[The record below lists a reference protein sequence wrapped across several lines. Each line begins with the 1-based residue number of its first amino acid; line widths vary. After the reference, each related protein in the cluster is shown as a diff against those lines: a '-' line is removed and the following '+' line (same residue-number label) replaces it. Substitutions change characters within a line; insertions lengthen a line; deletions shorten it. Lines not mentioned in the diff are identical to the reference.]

1 MMTSL
6 QDIVGNPVHILL
18 LNSLTKQGFWEWFP
32 LIGGALVVSATI
44 LAFLYMWSS
53 LFRDQNL
60 NALVKLELSELVI
73 TTALLLIIL
82 MGVGAVAN
90 LQIGTLLPQDL
101 LPAKVVTTDNV
112 WSVSEKYFEE
122 VANDMGAWLELN
134 YLLNWFF
141 DSMATATVYARPLGV
156 GIITAPL
163 AGFASPIKQLLYNM
177 TVALSVAY
185 VINYAQLYVLTFAF
199 VAFLKYYLPIGI
211 ILRSFTPT
219 RRIGGTIIGVT
230 IAFLFIYP
238 FLVSIT
244 YMMFY
249 SQNASPMVT
258 WRSFASEYIND
269 VTNGLGGKINGYF
282 GNRLTGGFLDFVG
295 GSLSSLG
302 GALENVVGKTFLI
315 AMMIPISIVGLA
327 FGLGFIMPAFNILLF
342 VQAARF
348 LSKSLGEEMDITS
361 LTRMI

>member
-6 QDIVGNPVHILL
+6 KDIVGNPVNILL
-18 LNSLTKQGFWEWFP
+18 FDSLTKQGFWEWFP
-32 LIGGALVVSATI
+32 LIGIALVVSATL

-53 LFRDQNL
+53 VFRDQNL
-60 NALVKLELSELVI
+60 NALVKVELSELAI
-73 TTALLLIIL
+73 TTALLLVIL

-90 LQIGTLLPQDL
+90 LQVGALLPQSL
-101 LPAKVVTTDNV
+101 LPEDVFVTSNV
-112 WSVSEKYFEE
+112 WEMSQQYFEE
-122 VANDMGAWLELN
+122 VAKDMGAWLELN

-211 ILRSFTPT
+211 VLRSFTPT

-238 FLVSIT
+238 FLISIT

-249 SQNASPMVT
+249 AQGASPMVT

-269 VTNGLGGKINGYF
+269 VTTGLGGKITGYF
-282 GNRLTGGFLDFVG
+282 GNRLTGGFLDFVS

-302 GALENVVGKTFLI
+302 GALENVVGKTFLTGL
-315 AMMIPISIVGLA
+315 MIPISIIGLA
-327 FGLGFIMPAFNILLF
+327 FGLGFVMPAFNILLF
-342 VQAARF
+342 VESAKF